1 MCDMKSK
8 LEEKLSTVL
17 DPETGIDVIRMGL
30 VESLD
35 VSEQSIASYKIRPS
49 SMFCPLAVPLSL
61 AIINAV
67 KEIDS
72 IKGQLVE
79 VIGYVQENEL
89 NHMIGEYLKEIYDPK
104 T

>member
-1 MCDMKSK
+1 MNTIKSV

-30 VESLD
+30 VESLE
-35 VSEQSIASYKIRPS
+35 VSEQGIATYKIRPS

-67 KEIDS
+67 KDIAD
-72 IKGQLVE
+72 IKGQSVE
-79 VIGYVQENEL
+79 VVGYMQDNEL
-89 NHMIGEYLKEIYDPK
+89 NHMLNEYLDEIYGSRN
-104 T
+104 